1 MIAKL
6 LHSKAF
12 WLAAIDAAVKIVLI
26 VLQSYW
32 PDYLPLFNELWL
44 AIQPVV
50 LIVVAVFTVDDIE
63 MKLEAYLA
71 HFLAE

>member
-1 MIAKL
+1 
-6 LHSKAF
+6 
-12 WLAAIDAAVKIVLI
+12 VKIVLI

-32 PDYLPLFNELWL
+32 PNYLPLFNELWL